1 MLEHMM
7 NHHKVEYAAVTRV
20 PANSKG
26 QSLASFTVMR
36 Q

>member
-7 NHHKVEYAAVTRV
+7 NHHKVEYAAVV

-26 QSLASFTVMR
+26 QSLASFTVMP